1 MTEPSSV
8 RCEMLEAIPRLRTI
22 ALALCRNADSADDLV
37 QETLLRGCS
46 SIESFQA
53 GTNMN
58 AWLATILR
66 NQFYSDFRRRRYRA
80 FEPLQ
85 AVADDLAVPPP
96 QHQAIEMAE
105 LKDALSRL
113 GLREREAV
121 VLVLLAGHSY
131 QEAGEI
137 CGCPTGSIK
146 SRVNRARKKLA
157 ELLSADEVMLAR
169 DMDHLLSQSW

>member
-1 MTEPSSV
+1 
-8 RCEMLEAIPRLRTI
+8 MLEAIPRLRTI

-46 SIESFQA
+46 SIESFQP

-85 AVADDLAVPPP
+85 AVADDLAVPPA

-121 VLVLLAGHSY
+121 VLVLLVGHSY

-157 ELLSADEVMLAR
+157 ELLLADEEMLVC
-169 DMDHLLSQSW
+169 DMDHSVISELVSVHAA